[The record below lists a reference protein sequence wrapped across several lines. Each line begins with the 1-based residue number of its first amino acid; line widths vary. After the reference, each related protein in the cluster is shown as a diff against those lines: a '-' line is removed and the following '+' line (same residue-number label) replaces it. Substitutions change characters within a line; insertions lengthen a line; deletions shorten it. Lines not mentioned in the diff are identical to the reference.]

1 MYGHYGSRYRSCSLR
16 EYMPINE
23 TDQRI
28 YPLWKSTREC
38 PLLETYQPHTILFSN
53 KHKPVKAKPR
63 TTILEDTNLVSNIHG
78 LRISGETHERLLEAE
93 SSDHGVDLLGLHSV
107 QLVDGVADLLLVG
120 TEVDEEGKDV
130 LGL

>member
-1 MYGHYGSRYRSCSLR
+1 MKQ
-16 EYMPINE
+16 
-23 TDQRI
+23 T
-28 YPLWKSTREC
+28 
-38 PLLETYQPHTILFSN
+38 N
-53 KHKPVKAKPR
+53 KDKFITPS
-63 TTILEDTNLVSNIHG
+63 LEDTNLVSNIHG
-78 LRISGETHERLLEAE
+78 FRISRETHERLLETE

>member
-1 MYGHYGSRYRSCSLR
+1 MKQ
-16 EYMPINE
+16 
-23 TDQRI
+23 T
-28 YPLWKSTREC
+28 
-38 PLLETYQPHTILFSN
+38 N
-53 KHKPVKAKPR
+53 KDKFITPS
-63 TTILEDTNLVSNIHG
+63 LEDTNLVSNIHG
-78 LRISGETHERLLEAE
+78 LRISRETHERLLETE

>member
-1 MYGHYGSRYRSCSLR
+1 
-16 EYMPINE
+16 MPINE
-23 TDQRI
+23 IDQRI
-28 YPLWKSTREC
+28 C

-78 LRISGETHERLLEAE
+78 LRISRETHERLLEAE

-107 QLVDGVADLLLVG
+107 QLVDSVADLLLVG
-120 TEVDEEGKDV
+120 TEVDEEGEDV
-130 LGL
+130 LGLRK

>member
-1 MYGHYGSRYRSCSLR
+1 MKQ
-16 EYMPINE
+16 
-23 TDQRI
+23 T
-28 YPLWKSTREC
+28 
-38 PLLETYQPHTILFSN
+38 N
-53 KHKPVKAKPR
+53 KDKFITPS
-63 TTILEDTNLVSNIHG
+63 LEDTNLVSNIHG
-78 LRISGETHERLLEAE
+78 LRISRETHERLLEAE

>member
-1 MYGHYGSRYRSCSLR
+1 MKQ
-16 EYMPINE
+16 
-23 TDQRI
+23 T
-28 YPLWKSTREC
+28 
-38 PLLETYQPHTILFSN
+38 N
-53 KHKPVKAKPR
+53 KDKFITPS
-63 TTILEDTNLVSNIHG
+63 LEDTNLVSNIHG
-78 LRISGETHERLLEAE
+78 FRISRETHERLLETQ

>member
-1 MYGHYGSRYRSCSLR
+1 M
-16 EYMPINE
+16 EI
-23 TDQRI
+23 DQRI
-28 YPLWKSTREC
+28 Y

-107 QLVDGVADLLLVG
+107 QLVDSVADLLLVG
-120 TEVDEEGKDV
+120 TEVDEEGEDV
-130 LGL
+130 LGLRK

>member
-1 MYGHYGSRYRSCSLR
+1 MKQ
-16 EYMPINE
+16 
-23 TDQRI
+23 T
-28 YPLWKSTREC
+28 
-38 PLLETYQPHTILFSN
+38 N
-53 KHKPVKAKPR
+53 KDKFITPS
-63 TTILEDTNLVSNIHG
+63 LEDTNLVSNIHG
-78 LRISGETHERLLEAE
+78 LCISRETHERLLETE

>member
-1 MYGHYGSRYRSCSLR
+1 MKQ
-16 EYMPINE
+16 
-23 TDQRI
+23 T
-28 YPLWKSTREC
+28 
-38 PLLETYQPHTILFSN
+38 N
-53 KHKPVKAKPR
+53 KDKFITPS
-63 TTILEDTNLVSNIHG
+63 LEDTNLVSNIHG